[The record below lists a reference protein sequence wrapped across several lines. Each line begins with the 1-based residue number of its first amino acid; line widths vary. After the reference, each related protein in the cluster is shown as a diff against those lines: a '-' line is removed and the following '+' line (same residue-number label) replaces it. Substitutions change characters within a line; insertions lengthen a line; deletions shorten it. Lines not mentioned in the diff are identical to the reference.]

1 MFLVPSSPLT
11 EPCAVQA
18 SSPLQKRLAHLHSR
32 KGVTTGLSTS
42 LASDWLTPKH
52 VTNLWPMRQGGTL
65 PGLWGG
71 QVCLRKSFLSSTGQ
85 GGTDFPISVS
95 RYDARGLL
103 LSSWHCK
110 DSEAEDKAPRPR
122 GQCWEKETESDTAVS
137 TTTVPQHFF
146 LGFSVFAGETS

>member
-11 EPCAVQA
+11 EPCSVQA
-18 SSPLQKRLAHLHSR
+18 SSPLQERLAHLHSR
-32 KGVTTGLSTS
+32 KGVTAGLSTS

-52 VTNLWPMRQGGTL
+52 VTKLWPMRQGELCQGCGERRCVWESLSYL
-65 PGLWGG
+65 PQGKEE
-71 QVCLRKSFLSSTGQ
+71 QISF
-85 GGTDFPISVS
+85 SVS
-95 RYDARGLL
+95 KYDARGLL

-122 GQCWEKETESDTAVS
+122 GQRWEKETEPDTTVS